1 MAYFSVITACVL
13 ALFVYLAKVCFIS
26 HTLNSVLTKL
36 KTIWGGYSSP
46 IFRIP
51 GPWYSRYT
59 KLVLG
64 YHILTGR
71 RMFYIDNL
79 HQKYGGVVRITPT
92 EVAIADMAGVTQIHK
107 IGSGFLKSSFYDL
120 LVPSAS
126 ETPGLFAMRD
136 PRAHGIRR
144 KFFARPFSN
153 TNLKSHWGQE
163 IRRKAELAVQK
174 IREEAS
180 GARDGAD
187 ILKWWTLMATD
198 VIAHISFG
206 ESFHMIET
214 GKVSLTPE
222 NRYRGKAKHPPENS
236 VHRRAPERGA
246 GCSAAF

>member
-1 MAYFSVITACVL
+1 MM
-13 ALFVYLAKVCFIS
+13 
-26 HTLNSVLTKL
+26 L
-36 KTIWGGYSSP
+36 KTIWTGHTSP
-46 IFRIP
+46 IAKIP

-64 YHILTGR
+64 YYILAGR
-71 RMFYIDNL
+71 RMFYIDDL
-79 HQKYGGVVRITPT
+79 HRKYGGVVRITPT

-120 LVPSAS
+120 LVPAFSD
-126 ETPGLFAMRD
+126 TPGLFAMRD
-136 PRAHGIRR
+136 PQAHGSRR

-153 TNLKSHWGQE
+153 TNMKNHWGNQ
-163 IRRKAELAVQK
+163 IKQKAELAIQK

-180 GARDGAD
+180 DARNGAD

-214 GKVSLTPE
+214 GKV
-222 NRYRGKAKHPPENS
+222 NPP
-236 VHRRAPERGA
+236 
-246 GCSAAF
+246 

>member
-1 MAYFSVITACVL
+1 MYPCTFRLSCQGW
-13 ALFVYLAKVCFIS
+13 YHS
-26 HTLNSVLTKL
+26 YTLNSALTKL
-36 KTIWGGYSSP
+36 KVVWGGYASP
-46 IFRIP
+46 ITKVP

-64 YHILTGR
+64 YHSLTGR

-92 EVAIADMAGVTQIHK
+92 EVAISEMAGVTQIHK

-120 LVPSAS
+120 FAPSAS
-126 ETPGLFAMRD
+126 ETPGLFSMRD
-136 PRAHGIRR
+136 PHAHGVRR

-153 TNLKSHWGQE
+153 TNMRNYWGQE
-163 IRRKAELAVQK
+163 VRRKAELAVQK

-206 ESFHMIET
+206 ESFHMIEK
-214 GKVSLTPE
+214 GKVSHVRGS
-222 NRYRGKAKHPPENS
+222 RYSCEANHLPENS
-236 VHRRAPERGA
+236 IHRRTSECST
-246 GCSAAF
+246 GCSAAL

>member
-1 MAYFSVITACVL
+1 VL
-13 ALFVYLAKVCFIS
+13 I
-26 HTLNSVLTKL
+26 KL

-46 IFRIP
+46 ISRIP

-71 RMFYIDNL
+71 RMFYIDDL
-79 HQKYGGVVRITPT
+79 HQMYGSVVRITPT
-92 EVAIADMAGVTQIHK
+92 EVAVADMAGVTQIHK

-136 PRAHGIRR
+136 PHAHGIRR

-153 TNLKSHWGQE
+153 TSLKTHWEQE
-163 IRRKAELAVQK
+163 VRRKAELAVQK
-174 IREEAS
+174 IREDAS
-180 GARDGAD
+180 SAQNGAD

-214 GKVSLTPE
+214 GKVSLILY
-222 NRYRGKAKHPPENS
+222 NRQAGKAKHLPENS
-236 VHRRAPERGA
+236 IHRCASERSA
-246 GCSAAF
+246 GCSATL